1 MDKTILGLVSLFDNS
16 KNVIADFKNVYKRF
30 RIIKEEK
37 KFLYPYLSN
46 ILTNVRDVI
55 DGKKIFLKNCGINI
69 DDNYFIIIDNILENL
84 NNIDNIVKKGG
95 MKLSVNNDNM
105 DLLNIVKI
113 TEGNDNYN
121 KINIKNSTNS
131 NNLSIKNIQ
140 LFFKNIY
147 ENFNKINN
155 IKSFKEIKLTK
166 FEINKNLG
174 SIKALLQYF
183 DKLLKRSDNEH
194 NNNANIN
201 NYKQNIKNIKN
212 SQKLFYDKIFINF
225 LKNYK
230 FLKKPYYEIDILRII
245 NDFNLLT
252 KLIYK
257 FNNKLKKDGNFDIF
271 NIYFKILYELF
282 HINLANNNVVEN
294 KVFIFTIIIFV
305 SNIISQFFNK
315 INNQKIGETKM
326 KKTFNYII
334 IYLFITSLFL
344 ISMIIS
350 ILKLDKKKNNN
361 QKGGILIETND
372 EYAFGHFMSNCKF
385 EFFSKGTNGLII
397 VASLNEGVNSLYK
410 YINLHNFGTQVKKL
424 IIKLVFIYNEDD
436 IKNNNLDTIFINDDY
451 EFDQTSKQ
459 DFMYEVNVQTEIFL
473 KTFEYLQPLCPA
485 IVYSDI
491 YNNEN
496 RNLFKNIFLKID
508 MFGKKLFAIIL
519 KKLGKEIKNIGLIAM
534 EYAEDYKPIYK
545 YASKSLDNMAKYLLI
560 DLALKTGYTHSDFH
574 TNNILLNIN
583 GSNYFKDKKG
593 VPLIIDFGWA
603 KKIPPSILSVI
614 KKFYNDKKYNKIL
627 KIFCNLRRRNGK
639 NLKNY
644 EVFDWICRNECDDE
658 KIEELIISRK
668 LAIDDNVKLFEEKH
682 EENNSYPLLPL
693 SKKMRNSMYSGIF
706 MNEK

>member
-1 MDKTILGLVSLFDNS
+1 MDKTILELVSLFDNS
-16 KNVIADFKNVYKRF
+16 KNVITDFKNVYKRF

-84 NNIDNIVKKGG
+84 NNIDNIAKKGG

-166 FEINKNLG
+166 FEIINNKNIG
-174 SIKALLQYF
+174 SIKPLLQYF

-194 NNNANIN
+194 NNNSNEN
-201 NYKQNIKNIKN
+201 NYKKNIKNIKN
-212 SQKLFYDKIFINF
+212 SKKLFYDKIFINF

-257 FNNKLKKDGNFDIF
+257 FNNKLKKDNNFDIF

-326 KKTFNYII
+326 KKTFNHII

-385 EFFSKGTNGLII
+385 EFFSKGVNGLII

-410 YINLHNFGTQVKKL
+410 HINLNNFGTQVKKL
-424 IIKLVFIYNEDD
+424 IIKLVFIYDDESNEN
-436 IKNNNLDTIFINDDY
+436 INNIFINDDY
-451 EFDQTSKQ
+451 EFDQSSKQ
-459 DFMYEVNVQTEIFL
+459 DFMNEVNIQTEIFL
-473 KTFEYLQPLCPA
+473 KTFEYLQPVCPA

-491 YNNEN
+491 YNSESKA
-496 RNLFKNIFLKID
+496 LFRNIFLKID

-519 KKLGKEIKNIGLIAM
+519 KQFGKEIKNIGLIAM
-534 EYAEDYKPIYK
+534 EYAEDYKPLYK
-545 YASKSLDNMAKYLLI
+545 YPPNTFYNIGKYLLI

-583 GSNYFKDKKG
+583 GNNYFKDIKG
-593 VPLIIDFGWA
+593 SPLIIDFGWA
-603 KKIPPSILSVI
+603 KKIPPSILNVL

-644 EVFDWICRNECDDE
+644 EVFDWICKTECDDE

-682 EENNSYPLLPL
+682 EENNAYPLLPL